1 MEFCGIENIYSKAL
15 YFKIKMKLE
24 CNIVGTLEFEIQK
37 IKQTQKSFKIANRK
51 YVESERFEEGC
62 EN

>member
-1 MEFCGIENIYSKAL
+1 
-15 YFKIKMKLE
+15 MKLE

-37 IKQTQKSFKIANRK
+37 IKQTQRTFQTRKSQIP